1 MKNLVVLNY
10 RCERNCSAAT
20 LRKKLF
26 CCNAAKKIVE
36 GFNLPPRETI
46 LLMLEPID
54 KPGTYVQGEFRSIGR
69 TIMTKRRLLVVTSA
83 IGLVF
88 AAIPA
93 SIKLSPAN
101 MTSLSLLSLDAA
113 EARIGRP
120 LTPLSV
126 AGVHRRAHRR
136 AYHGTGVGVVGA
148 GAVTTGAYVA
158 GAAPPAYPEW
168 APSFVTDAVQVEP
181 GFNATVTDP
190 ATGRRCT
197 ISTSGDHWCWTP

>member
-1 MKNLVVLNY
+1 
-10 RCERNCSAAT
+10 
-20 LRKKLF
+20 
-26 CCNAAKKIVE
+26 
-36 GFNLPPRETI
+36 
-46 LLMLEPID
+46 
-54 KPGTYVQGEFRSIGR
+54 
-69 TIMTKRRLLVVTSA
+69 MTKLRLLAVTSA

-101 MTSLSLLSLDAA
+101 ITSLSLLSLDAA

-126 AGVHRRAHRR
+126 AGVNRRAHRR
-136 AYHGTGVGVVGA
+136 AYYRTGVGVVGAGAVTA

-158 GAAPPAYPEW
+158 GAASPPYPEW

-190 ATGRRCT
+190 ATGRRCA

>member
-1 MKNLVVLNY
+1 MP
-10 RCERNCSAAT
+10 
-20 LRKKLF
+20 KLHL
-26 CCNAAKKIVE
+26 
-36 GFNLPPRETI
+36 LPITF
-46 LLMLEPID
+46 
-54 KPGTYVQGEFRSIGR
+54 G
-69 TIMTKRRLLVVTSA
+69 

-88 AAIPA
+88 ASIPV

-101 MTSLSLLSLDAA
+101 MTSLSLLSLDTAD
-113 EARIGRP
+113 ARIGRP

-126 AGVHRRAHRR
+126 AGVNRRAHRR
-136 AYHGTGVGVVGA
+136 AYYRTGVGVVGAGAVTA

-158 GAAPPAYPEW
+158 GAVAPAYPEW
-168 APSFVTDAVQVEP
+168 APSFVIDAVQVEP

>member
-1 MKNLVVLNY
+1 
-10 RCERNCSAAT
+10 
-20 LRKKLF
+20 
-26 CCNAAKKIVE
+26 
-36 GFNLPPRETI
+36 
-46 LLMLEPID
+46 
-54 KPGTYVQGEFRSIGR
+54 
-69 TIMTKRRLLVVTSA
+69 MTQLRLLAVTSA
-83 IGLVF
+83 FGQVF

-113 EARIGRP
+113 DARIGRP

-126 AGVHRRAHRR
+126 AGVNRRAHRR
-136 AYHGTGVGVVGA
+136 AYYRTGAGVVGA
-148 GAVTTGAYVA
+148 GVVGAGVGAGAAVTTGAYVES
-158 GAAPPAYPEW
+158 GAPPAYPEW

-197 ISTSGDHWCWTP
+197 IATTGDHWCWTP

>member
-1 MKNLVVLNY
+1 
-10 RCERNCSAAT
+10 
-20 LRKKLF
+20 
-26 CCNAAKKIVE
+26 
-36 GFNLPPRETI
+36 
-46 LLMLEPID
+46 
-54 KPGTYVQGEFRSIGR
+54 
-69 TIMTKRRLLVVTSA
+69 MTKLRLLPVTFA

-88 AAIPA
+88 ATIPA

-101 MTSLSLLSLDAA
+101 MTSRSLLSLDAA

-136 AYHGTGVGVVGA
+136 AYYGGHYGTGVGVGVAAGAVAA

-158 GAAPPAYPEW
+158 GAASTAYPES
-168 APSFVTDAVQVEP
+168 APSFVIDAVQVEP